1 MTWKERC
8 KRCSGQVTKKGHES
22 SISMCSPTQNLSKLV
37 LLGFYGGFI
46 TEVCFVKSLATGDW
60 FNIRPISPPG
70 EEMEKV
76 PSGDGKSPTLQLMI
90 NCLGN
95 QFPSL
100 GAFQKLPHYHKPMV
114 DKTAV
119 AVAIKNPGVG
129 CHFLLQIRQQKQRI
143 TRH

>member
-1 MTWKERC
+1 
-8 KRCSGQVTKKGHES
+8 
-22 SISMCSPTQNLSKLV
+22 
-37 LLGFYGGFI
+37 
-46 TEVCFVKSLATGDW
+46 
-60 FNIRPISPPG
+60 
-70 EEMEKV
+70 MEKV

-119 AVAIKNPGVG
+119 AVAIKN
-129 CHFLLQIRQQKQRI
+129 HHLTLFNYKELEE
-143 TRH
+143 T